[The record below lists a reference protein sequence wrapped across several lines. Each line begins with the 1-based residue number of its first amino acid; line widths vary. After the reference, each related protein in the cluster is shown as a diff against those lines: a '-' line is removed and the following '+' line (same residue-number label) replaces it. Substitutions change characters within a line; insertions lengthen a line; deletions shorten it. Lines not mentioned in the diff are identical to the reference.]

1 METIIQGSEIT
12 KYIPQQPPFVM
23 VDKLYTIN
31 EKQIHTGLTVEDGNM
46 LVSNETF
53 QESGL
58 VENMAQSTALFAGF
72 LANKLGK
79 TPPIGFIAGIK
90 DLEIFRLPAV
100 GETIF
105 TKVELTNEVM
115 EMQIVQAES
124 RDSNEQLLGRCEM
137 RIFIKPE

>member
-1 METIIQGSEIT
+1 METILQGSEIT

-31 EKQIHTGLTVEDGNM
+31 EKRIHTGLTIEVENM
-46 LVSNETF
+46 LVNNGVF

-72 LANKLGK
+72 LAKKLGK

-90 DLEIFRLPAV
+90 DLEIIRLPSA

-105 TKVELTNEVM
+105 TKVELTNEVL
-115 EMQIVQAES
+115 EMQIVQAEN
-124 RDSNEQLLGRCEM
+124 RDSDDQLLGRCEM